1 MDQLNKFDDIS
12 LTNSYNKLSYR
23 NDFNNHIVS
32 VLDFAFENTG
42 SEVLKDKELKFS
54 KSLYWECI
62 NSIYENN
69 PIIRNEEEKEDNRLF
84 EQRLYV
90 NIIEKLDGF
99 FDEKDDLLLESID
112 FTISNYTDNINY
124 GEKLDFNPWSYSN
137 KIFTED
143 NLLYTFTDN
152 KDEYKHLLKHKKKE
166 SEISKYLTIGVLGKG
181 QRKDYAQSY
190 IKDIYA
196 LRTLFLDMLENNKHN
211 SSNPLKLYDII
222 KQFRDLGI
230 SKEDLTDSNIKYWI
244 IKPLKNRVKIG
255 SNKHGY
261 FIIQTEDDLYESYR
275 SHLKNFVGFFNTL
288 EKHKRHSIS
297 TFLALGDDKFRE
309 HNNLLKQKK

>member
-1 MDQLNKFDDIS
+1 MEQLNIFEDIS

-32 VLDFAFENTG
+32 VLDFALENTG
-42 SEVLKDKELKFS
+42 SEVLKNKDLKFS
-54 KSLYWECI
+54 KGLYWECL

-69 PIIRNEEEKEDNRLF
+69 PIIRNEEEKEQNRLF
-84 EQRLYV
+84 EQSLYL
-90 NIIEKLDGF
+90 NIITKLDGY
-99 FDEKDDLLLESID
+99 FDEDDDLLLESID
-112 FTISNYTDNINY
+112 FTISNYTDDLNY
-124 GEKLDFNPWSYSN
+124 GQRLDFNPWSYSN

-166 SEISKYLTIGVLGKG
+166 SELSKYLTIGVLGKG

-196 LRTLFLDMLENNKHN
+196 LRTLFLNLLEENKHD
-211 SSNPLKLYDII
+211 SDNPIKFYNII

-230 SKEDLTDSNIKYWI
+230 SKTDLTDGNIKYWI
-244 IKPLKNRVKIG
+244 VKPLKNSVKIG
-255 SNKHGY
+255 SNKNGY
-261 FIIQTEDDLYESYR
+261 FAILTEADLYESYK
-275 SHLKNFVGFFNTL
+275 SHYSNFIGFHKTL
-288 EKHKRHSIS
+288 EKHKKHSIS
-297 TFLALGDDKFRE
+297 TFLSLDEKFNK
-309 HNNLLKQKK
+309 HNNFLK